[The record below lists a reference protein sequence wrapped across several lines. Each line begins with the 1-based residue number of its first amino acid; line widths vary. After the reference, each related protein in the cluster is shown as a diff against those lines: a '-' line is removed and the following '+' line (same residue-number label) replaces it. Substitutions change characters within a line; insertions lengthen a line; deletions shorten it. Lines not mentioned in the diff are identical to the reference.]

1 VTVINLTPHKVVVMD
16 DDRNEL
22 RTYPPSGEVLRL
34 GTIDL
39 GTQHYPDVDVPV
51 ELVEFSHLQNPPKR
65 ISGVW
70 YLVSLPCALA
80 YPREDFLVPYIEHRD
95 DQGRIVGCRFLG
107 RPV

>member
-1 VTVINLTPHKVVVMD
+1 MTVLNLTPHPVVIMD

-22 RTYPPSGEVLRL
+22 RTYPTSGEVLRL

-51 ELVEFSHLQNPPKR
+51 ELVEFGHLSNPPKKAPG
-65 ISGVW
+65 IW
-70 YLVSLPCALA
+70 YIVSLPCALA
-80 YPREDFLVPYIEHRD
+80 YPREDFLVPYLELRD
-95 DQGRIVGCRFLG
+95 DRGRIVGCRFLG